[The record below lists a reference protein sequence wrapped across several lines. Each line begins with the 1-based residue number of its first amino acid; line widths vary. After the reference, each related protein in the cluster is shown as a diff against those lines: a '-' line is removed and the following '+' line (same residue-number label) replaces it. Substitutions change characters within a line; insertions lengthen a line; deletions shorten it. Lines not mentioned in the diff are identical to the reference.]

1 MEQPCRSVLLKNP
14 RACENLKKPYVKLM
28 VKKTLI
34 NAIPHKG
41 LRERLLDRIDPD
53 VSVVPVVRLTGVIA
67 SSGPLR
73 DGLNLSGV
81 AADLEA
87 AFKIRDAKAVAL
99 VINSPGGSPVQSSL
113 IFKRIR
119 ALAEEHELPVL
130 AFVEDVAASGGYMIA
145 CAADEIFADE
155 HSVVGSIGVVSAGF
169 GFSKLIEK
177 LGVERRVH
185 TAGESKA
192 MLDPFKPEDPEEVE
206 RLEVLQ
212 EEVHKGFKDL
222 VRKARGDKLEGDEK
236 QLFSGEFW
244 VATQGIKYGLVDG
257 IGDLRAVTREKYG
270 EKVRLRLVGGPRPWW
285 RRRPGIVGELPD
297 AGNFATDLLGAV
309 EARSLWSRFGL

>member
-1 MEQPCRSVLLKNP
+1 
-14 RACENLKKPYVKLM
+14 
-28 VKKTLI
+28 
-34 NAIPHKG
+34 
-41 LRERLLDRIDPD
+41 
-53 VSVVPVVRLTGVIA
+53 
-67 SSGPLR
+67 
-73 DGLNLSGV
+73 
-81 AADLEA
+81 
-87 AFKIRDAKAVAL
+87 
-99 VINSPGGSPVQSSL
+99 
-113 IFKRIR
+113 
-119 ALAEEHELPVL
+119 
-130 AFVEDVAASGGYMIA
+130 
-145 CAADEIFADE
+145 
-155 HSVVGSIGVVSAGF
+155 VVGSIGVVSAGF

-206 RLEVLQ
+206 RLEALQ

-236 QLFSGEFW
+236 LLFSGEFW

-285 RRRPGIVGELPD
+285 RRRPGIAGELPS

>member
-1 MEQPCRSVLLKNP
+1 
-14 RACENLKKPYVKLM
+14 M

-81 AADLEA
+81 AGDLDA
-87 AFKIRDAKAVAL
+87 AFKTRDAKAVAL

-192 MLDPFKPEDPEEVE
+192 MMDPFKPEDPEEVE
-206 RLEVLQ
+206 RLEALQ

-270 EKVRLRLVGGPRPWW
+270 EKVRLRLIGGPRPWW
-285 RRRPGIVGELPD
+285 RRRPGIAGELPD